1 VQPRPPA
8 PKSNEATLIISSNPF
23 ARTAAIAAL
32 LAVTGLCG
40 CEAREM
46 GTNFAD
52 KQANAVD
59 NTWVSAV
66 KTCWPDVAHQGYSL
80 AGMKRYLA
88 DPLHF
93 RAAFSTYSALTDAQ
107 LLIIVT
113 KPIQDA
119 PPPDTSV
126 LDHAR
131 TPVFTRD
138 QAIAGTSPQAAA
150 TPNSNS
156 AVPPDALCAL
166 QTGTPVGFR

>member
-1 VQPRPPA
+1 LP
-8 PKSNEATLIISSNPF
+8 ISSNPSL
-23 ARTAAIAAL
+23 RTAAIAAAL
-32 LAVTGLCG
+32 LAATALCV

-46 GTNFAD
+46 GTTFAD

-59 NTWVSAV
+59 NTWVAAV

-126 LDHAR
+126 LAQAH

-138 QAIAGTSPQAAA
+138 QAIAGTSPQAAS
-150 TPNSNS
+150 NSNG
-156 AVPPDALCAL
+156 ATPPDALCAL

>member
-1 VQPRPPA
+1 MP
-8 PKSNEATLIISSNPF
+8 ISSNPLL
-23 ARTAAIAAL
+23 RLTATAAL
-32 LAVTGLCG
+32 LAATGLCG

-46 GTNFAD
+46 GTTFAD

-59 NTWVSAV
+59 NTWVAAV

-80 AGMKRYLA
+80 PGMKRYLA

-126 LDHAR
+126 LDHAQ
-131 TPVFTRD
+131 TPILTRD
-138 QAIAGTSPQAAA
+138 QAISGARPTS
-150 TPNSNS
+150 NSNG
-156 AVPPDALCAL
+156 ATPPDALCAI